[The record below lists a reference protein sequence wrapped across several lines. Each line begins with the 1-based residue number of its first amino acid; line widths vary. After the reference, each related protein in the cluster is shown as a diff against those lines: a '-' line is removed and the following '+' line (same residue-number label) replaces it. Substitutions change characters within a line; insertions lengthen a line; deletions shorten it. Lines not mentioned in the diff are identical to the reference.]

1 MVNIT
6 EQECSWCHGGGRRE
20 RDKGLLSYLERS
32 FWLHLY
38 NSQQCLLYSL
48 LLTLVSHLWLFLHPL
63 VPSTSEQQ
71 ASIDWEGSQCNQ
83 NGWRVWWPIKT
94 QKSLPP
100 APPLSCCLEGVVH
113 WVDSVPQYWLTP
125 MCFLSFLNMYN
136 CCLYFLDFSSKFSLL
151 YHPHLFSL
159 DDFSYVLHLFQ
170 YFFLF
175 SPIFFCPP
183 FSKEKIF
190 LL

>member
-1 MVNIT
+1 MKPGENCLHVTPHFLQSKLIFKFRWTGLTITIFTVKMPQGSYKRTKYAVNLRLYCV
-6 EQECSWCHGGGRRE
+6 QLCGFVPAAKLPNGASSG
-20 RDKGLLSYLERS
+20 KAAFFQKLSVTML
-32 FWLHLY
+32 
-38 NSQQCLLYSL
+38 CLSL
-48 LLTLVSHLWLFLHPL
+48 GFRL
-63 VPSTSEQQ
+63 
-71 ASIDWEGSQCNQ
+71 
-83 NGWRVWWPIKT
+83 
-94 QKSLPP
+94 
-100 APPLSCCLEGVVH
+100 
-113 WVDSVPQYWLTP
+113 
-125 MCFLSFLNMYN
+125 FLSFLNMYN